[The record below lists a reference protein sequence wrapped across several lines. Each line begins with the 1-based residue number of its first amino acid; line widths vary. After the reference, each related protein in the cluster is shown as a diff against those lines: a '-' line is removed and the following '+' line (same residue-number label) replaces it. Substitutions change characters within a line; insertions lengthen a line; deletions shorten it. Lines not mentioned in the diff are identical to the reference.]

1 MQDLTKKQQF
11 VELRAKGKSFA
22 KISDELEVSKTT
34 LIDWSKDLAEE
45 ITNLKQIE
53 LESIREQ
60 YKISREHRIKLYS
73 EQLELIRGELSTRK
87 LNDVPTGKL
96 IDLLFRF
103 SDIINKED
111 VQPVFARTTSGF
123 TFDEPQSTD
132 RWSA

>member
-1 MQDLTKKQQF
+1 MEDLTKKQQF

-53 LESIREQ
+53 LETLREQ

-73 EQLELIRGELSTRK
+73 EQLESIRGELSTRK

-96 IDLLFRF
+96 IDLLFKF
-103 SDIINKED
+103 SDTISKED
-111 VQPVFARTTSGF
+111 VQPVFARTTSGY

-132 RWSA
+132 KWSV